1 MKFSKNIQHH
11 IQYTWKSL
19 FRSIKPLICN
29 ICTNLFLKYVFHV
42 LLIWVALFWKPFIL
56 HLSDCP
62 TRRGKPNQ
70 IYWFSPGN
78 LLVFSNQCFHKLPRH
93 SLICAATPSTS
104 FWVLPFV
111 LSVLMS
117 SRKILG
123 KSQTT
128 AHNVSIMTIEKKEE
142 FGVITMNTSGRLIF
156 AQLKPILFYLKAT
169 FLLLSDSDSHT
180 LSLSSNSTLYRL
192 SATSVS
198 LQ

>member
-1 MKFSKNIQHH
+1 MKFSRNIQHH

-29 ICTNLFLKYVFHV
+29 ICTNLFLQYVFHV

-56 HLSDCP
+56 HLFDCP

-70 IYWFSPGN
+70 IYWFSLGN
-78 LLVFSNQCFHKLPRH
+78 LLVFSNQCFHKLPCH

-104 FWVLPFV
+104 FWILPFV

-117 SRKILG
+117 TRKILG

-128 AHNVSIMTIEKKEE
+128 AHNVSIMTIEKRRRIWGDNHEYKWAPYLCSTQTNSVLSKSH
-142 FGVITMNTSGRLIF
+142 FPATLWLI
-156 AQLKPILFYLKAT
+156 LTY
-169 FLLLSDSDSHT
+169 
-180 LSLSSNSTLYRL
+180 SLS
-192 SATSVS
+192 V
-198 LQ
+198 